1 MALSS
6 IPDILDDIRAGRMVI
21 LMDDEDRENEGDLIV
36 AAQAVTPEIIT
47 FFSSEACGLICMPIT
62 GERARQLQLPLM
74 VRDNRSQHETNFTV
88 SIDAAERKG
97 PGISSVQRAHT
108 VLQAVAADARPAD
121 LVQPGHIFPLVARPG
136 GVLRRAG
143 HTEAGVDLARMA
155 GFEPAALIVEIMNE
169 DGTMARRPQ
178 LEDFAAQHRLRMGT
192 IADLIEYR
200 CVHEQS
206 VELRN
211 SKPVSTEFGDF
222 ELHTFIDLIDDTVHY
237 ALTLGDI
244 REDQETLVRV
254 QTINTLRDVLCTRIE
269 GASAGWS
276 YRRAMEYIAARGKGA
291 VVLIGQDVSTA
302 QSLAEVIQFPE
313 PPSVTGPTSSEG
325 IQNYRVIGT
334 GSQILRRLG
343 IGKMRLM
350 SAPVHFNAL
359 SGFNLEVT
367 DFVQPGTD
375 QTRSAPLN
383 APRPSPESSD

>member
-6 IPDILDDIRAGRMVI
+6 VPDILDDIRAGKMVI

-36 AAQAVTPEIIT
+36 AAEAITPEIIT

-62 GERARQLQLPLM
+62 EERARQLQLPLM

-97 PGISSVQRAHT
+97 PGISSIQRAHT
-108 VLQAVAADARPAD
+108 VLQAVAANAKPSDIA
-121 LVQPGHIFPLVARPG
+121 QPGHIFPLVAKPG

-178 LEDFAAQHRLRMGT
+178 LEQFAQKHKLRMGT
-192 IADLIEYR
+192 IANLIEHR
-200 CVHEQS
+200 ALHEQS
-206 VELRN
+206 VDLR
-211 SKPVSTEFGDF
+211 STKSILTEFGEF
-222 ELHTFIDLIDDTVHY
+222 ELHTFLDLIDDTLHY
-237 ALTLGDI
+237 ALTCGEID
-244 REDQETLVRV
+244 EYSDTLVRV
-254 QTINTLRDVLCTRIE
+254 QTVNTLRDVLGTRIE
-269 GASAGWS
+269 GAGTGWS
-276 YRRAMEYIAARGKGA
+276 YRRAMKHIAEAGKGA
-291 VVLIGQDVSTA
+291 VVLIGQDVSA
-302 QSLAEVIQFPE
+302 EQQLAEVLQFPE
-313 PPSVTGPTSSEG
+313 PPSVTGPASSAG
-325 IQNYRVIGT
+325 VQNYRVIGT
-334 GSQILRRLG
+334 GSQILKRLG

-367 DFVQPGTD
+367 DFVQP
-375 QTRSAPLN
+375 
-383 APRPSPESSD
+383 

>member
-6 IPDILDDIRAGRMVI
+6 IPDLLDDIRAGKMVI

-36 AAQAVTPEIIT
+36 AAEAVTPEIIT

-62 GERARQLQLPLM
+62 EERARQLQLPLM

-97 PGISSVQRAHT
+97 PGISSIQRAHT
-108 VLQAVAADARPAD
+108 VQQAVAANAKPSDIQ
-121 LVQPGHIFPLVARPG
+121 QPGHIFPLVAKPG

-178 LEDFAAQHRLRMGT
+178 LEEFAQRHGLRMGT

-200 CVHEQS
+200 ALHEQS

-211 SKPVSTEFGDF
+211 SKTVDTEFGPF
-222 ELHTFIDLIDDTVHY
+222 ELHTFLDLIDDSVHY
-237 ALTLGDI
+237 AMTCGEI
-244 REDQETLVRV
+244 REENETLVRV
-254 QTINTLRDVLCTRIE
+254 QAINTLRDVLATRIE
-269 GASAGWS
+269 GADPGWS
-276 YRRAMEYIAARGKGA
+276 YRLAMQTIAREGCG
-291 VVLIGQDVSTA
+291 VVVMLNQPVSA
-302 QSLAEVIQFPE
+302 EQSLEEVIQFPE
-313 PPSVTGPTSSEG
+313 PPTITGPGSSQG
-325 IQNYRVIGT
+325 VQNYRLIGT
-334 GSQILRRLG
+334 GSQILKRLG
-343 IGKMRLM
+343 VGKMRLM

-367 DFVQPGTD
+367 DFVQP
-375 QTRSAPLN
+375 
-383 APRPSPESSD
+383 

>member
-6 IPDILDDIRAGRMVI
+6 VPDILDDIRAGKMVI

-36 AAQAVTPEIIT
+36 AAEAVTPEIIT
-47 FFSSEACGLICMPIT
+47 FFSGEACGLICMPIT
-62 GERARQLQLPLM
+62 EERARQLQLPLM

-108 VLQAVAADARPAD
+108 VRQAVAANAKPSDI
-121 LVQPGHIFPLVARPG
+121 VQPGHIFPLVAKPG

-178 LEDFAAQHRLRMGT
+178 LEEFAAKHELRMGT

-200 CVHEQS
+200 ALHEQS
-206 VELRN
+206 IDLRT
-211 SKPVSTEFGDF
+211 SKTVMTEFGRF
-222 ELHTFIDLIDDTVHY
+222 ELHTFHDLVDDTVHY
-237 ALTLGDI
+237 AMTIGEI
-244 REDQETLVRV
+244 SEDRETLVRV
-254 QTINTLRDVLCTRIE
+254 QTVNTLRDVLGTLIE
-269 GASAGWS
+269 DEPPGWS
-276 YRRAMEYIAARGKGA
+276 YRRAMERIAAEGCGA
-291 VVLIGQDVSTA
+291 VVLIGQEMDTHR
-302 QSLAEVIQFPE
+302 QLEEVALFPE
-313 PPSVTGPTSSEG
+313 PPSFSGPVSSTG

-334 GSQILRRLG
+334 GSQILKRLG
-343 IGKMRLM
+343 LGKMKLM

-367 DFVQPGTD
+367 EFVQP
-375 QTRSAPLN
+375 
-383 APRPSPESSD
+383 

>member
-6 IPDILDDIRAGRMVI
+6 VPDILDEIRAGKMVI

-36 AAQAVTPEIIT
+36 AAEAVTPEIIT

-62 GERARQLQLPLM
+62 EERARQLQLPLM

-97 PGISSVQRAHT
+97 PGISSIQRAHT
-108 VLQAVAADARPAD
+108 VLQAVAQGAKPSDIA
-121 LVQPGHIFPLVARPG
+121 QPGHIFPLVAKPG

-178 LEDFAAQHRLRMGT
+178 LEEFAAKHDLRMGT

-200 CVHEQS
+200 ALHEQS
-206 VELRN
+206 VDLRN
-211 SKPVSTEFGDF
+211 SKTVTTEFGEF
-222 ELHTFIDLIDDTVHY
+222 ELHTFLDLVDDTVHY
-237 ALTLGDI
+237 ALSRGEISEERD
-244 REDQETLVRV
+244 TLVRV
-254 QTINTLRDVLCTRIE
+254 QEVNTLRDLLGTRLQDSE
-269 GASAGWS
+269 TGWS
-276 YRRAMEYIAARGKGA
+276 YRLAMEHIAREDHG
-291 VVLIGQDVSTA
+291 VVVMLNYPVST
-302 QSLAEVIQFPE
+302 QHSLEEVQRFPQ
-313 PPSVTGPTSSEG
+313 PAPSPTGG
-325 IQNYRVIGT
+325 AQNYRLIGT
-334 GSQILRRLG
+334 GSQILKRLG
-343 IGKMRLM
+343 VGKMRLM

-367 DFVQPGTD
+367 DFVQP
-375 QTRSAPLN
+375 
-383 APRPSPESSD
+383 

>member
-1 MALSS
+1 MAFSTV
-6 IPDILDDIRAGRMVI
+6 PDLLDDIRDGKMVI

-36 AAQAVTPEIIT
+36 AAEAVTPEIIT

-62 GERARQLQLPLM
+62 EERARQLQLPLM

-97 PGISSVQRAHT
+97 PGISSIQRAHT
-108 VLQAVAADARPAD
+108 VLQAVAPGAKPSDIA
-121 LVQPGHIFPLVARPG
+121 QPGHIFPLVAKPG

-178 LEDFAAQHRLRMGT
+178 LEEFAAKHDLRMGT

-200 CVHEQS
+200 ALHEQS

-211 SKPVSTEFGDF
+211 SKTVTTEFGEF
-222 ELHTFIDLIDDTVHY
+222 ELHTFLDLVDDTVHY
-237 ALTLGDI
+237 ALSRGEISEERD
-244 REDQETLVRV
+244 TLVRV
-254 QTINTLRDVLCTRIE
+254 QEVNTLRDLLGTRLQDSE
-269 GASAGWS
+269 TGWS
-276 YRRAMEYIAARGKGA
+276 YRLAMEHIAREDHG
-291 VVLIGQDVSTA
+291 VVVMLNYPVST
-302 QSLAEVIQFPE
+302 QHSLEEVLRFPQ
-313 PPSVTGPTSSEG
+313 PAPSPTGG
-325 IQNYRVIGT
+325 AQNYRLIGT
-334 GSQILRRLG
+334 GSQILKRLG
-343 IGKMRLM
+343 VGKMRLM

-367 DFVQPGTD
+367 DFVQP
-375 QTRSAPLN
+375 
-383 APRPSPESSD
+383 

>member
-6 IPDILDDIRAGRMVI
+6 VPDILDDIRQGKMVI
-21 LMDDEDRENEGDLIV
+21 LMDDEDRENEGDLII
-36 AAQAVTPEIIT
+36 AAEAATPEIIT

-62 GERARQLQLPLM
+62 EERARQLQLPLM

-108 VLQAVAADARPAD
+108 ALQAVAANAKPSDII
-121 LVQPGHIFPLVARPG
+121 QPGHIFPLVAKPG

-178 LEDFAAQHRLRMGT
+178 LEEFAEKHGLRMGT

-200 CVHEQS
+200 ALHEHS
-206 VELRN
+206 VELRD
-211 SKPVSTEFGDF
+211 SKTVLTEFGEF
-222 ELHTFIDLIDDTVHY
+222 ELHTFLDLIDDTVHY
-237 ALTLGDI
+237 AMTRGEI
-244 REDQETLVRV
+244 KEDRDTLVRV
-254 QTINTLRDVLCTRIE
+254 QTVNVLRDVLGTCIE
-269 GASAGWS
+269 GADTGWS
-276 YRRAMEYIAARGKGA
+276 YRRAMEYIAAEGSGA
-291 VVLIGQDVSTA
+291 VVLIGQDISA
-302 QSLAEVIQFPE
+302 EQSLAEVQQFPE
-313 PPSVTGPTSSEG
+313 APSFAGPTSSEG
-325 IQNYRVIGT
+325 VQNYRVIGT
-334 GSQILRRLG
+334 GSQILKRLG

-367 DFVQPGTD
+367 DFVQP
-375 QTRSAPLN
+375 
-383 APRPSPESSD
+383 